1 MQTVAGHFHQG
12 HIPPVCVQRIV
23 VIVSVL
29 TKASVGCEA
38 ELEVRTSRASRHIHG
53 RLAMNCTHWI
63 FIVSRAG

>member
-23 VIVSVL
+23 VIVSML

-38 ELEVRTSRASRHIHG
+38 ELEV
-53 RLAMNCTHWI
+53 
-63 FIVSRAG
+63 